1 MIGTT
6 QLTPKRIG
14 QWVVESDEWHAARRC
29 RIGGSEIGTIAGWNE
44 PFRTRQ
50 WLLDLKLGLVEPETV
65 NKAMRRGTH
74 MEAAIRSWLTA
85 EEGVT
90 LREDLRG
97 TYVHPLYDF
106 ALANPDDIDSDGALW
121 EYKAPAVRDLEH
133 GWGRAGTGQVPLPY
147 AAQGHW
153 NAGVVGATKIRFC
166 VWAGAPKFEPAFYK
180 FDFDPEVF
188 DYLIRIGEQ
197 FIADLNSQ
205 EIAA

>member
-1 MIGTT
+1 MSR
-6 QLTPKRIG
+6 RIG
-14 QWVVESDEWHAARRC
+14 EWVPGSEDWLAARRG
-29 RIGGSEIGTIAGWNE
+29 RIGGSEIGSVAGWNE
-44 PFRTRQ
+44 PWQTRDG
-50 WLLDLKLGLVEPETV
+50 LLAEKRGEVERGPV
-65 NKAMRRGTH
+65 SNAMKRGTH

-106 ALANPDDIDSDGALW
+106 ALANPDDIDSDGVLW

-133 GWGRAGTGQVPLPY
+133 GWGRAGSGDIPLTY

-180 FDFDPEVF
+180 FDFDLEVF
-188 DYLIRIGEQ
+188 EYLIRLGEQ
-197 FIADLNSQ
+197 FIAELNDPAK
-205 EIAA
+205 ETAA